1 MNQEQP
7 IVPIDHIQRTVQ
19 QADVVEKLALQVK
32 ADPKDLAAAQQL
44 EIEME
49 RLAFYQNTA
58 KGNPKARAARVIE
71 IARSTVLSRAVTKPL
86 PPLT

>member
-1 MNQEQP
+1 MNQEP
-7 IVPIDHIQRTVQ
+7 TKVPIDYIQRTVQ
-19 QADVVEKLALQVK
+19 QADVVEKLAQQVK
-32 ADPKDLAAAQQL
+32 RNPKDQAAAQQL

-58 KGNPKARAARVIE
+58 KGNPKSRAAHVIE
-71 IARSTVLSRAVTKPL
+71 IARATALGRAVTRPL